1 MNSKKSKSIA
11 AQPVADEGVMAD
23 IVMDQDLEEEEVAA
37 EGIAEEGVAAE
48 GIAEEGVAAEGIAE
62 EGVAA
67 DVMVDEA
74 IVIADAVSAEEG
86 TADEDEVPV
95 FGQNPVVPS
104 YRIEDIV
111 NRQGVVNTTIV
122 ID

>member
-23 IVMDQDLEEEEVAA
+23 IVMDQDLEEEE
-37 EGIAEEGVAAE
+37 
-48 GIAEEGVAAEGIAE
+48 VAAEGIAE